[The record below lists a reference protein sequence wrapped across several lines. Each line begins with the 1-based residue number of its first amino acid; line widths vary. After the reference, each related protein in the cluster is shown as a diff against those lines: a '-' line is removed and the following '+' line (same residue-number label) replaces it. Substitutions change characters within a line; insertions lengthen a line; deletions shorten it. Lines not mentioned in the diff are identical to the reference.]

1 MRDMPPERSIV
12 IVANADSQDLSVFDF
27 TPSGRLDERPRFTVN
42 EPALTGKSMV
52 LAVAPNRRV
61 LYAGHLSGENQSSVT
76 SIGIDQRSGDLM
88 RVGRVPVAE
97 SMSYLALDR
106 SGRFL
111 LGASYAGNI
120 VTVNPIAADGSV
132 VPSARTF
139 ATQPKAHCVLT
150 DPTNRYVLHTSLGAD
165 LIYQQRFDA
174 NTGALAPNDPPTFA
188 VRPHSGP
195 RFIAFSP
202 RLSIAYVIS
211 ELDGSIFVLPFDA
224 ATGTLQAPLQTVS
237 ALPPGFTGKVWA
249 ADIHFRPDGRFLYV
263 SERTSSTVSA
273 FSVDAVDGKLTPLDS
288 YPTVAQPRA
297 FGIDPAGRVLIA
309 AGQSSNSVQ
318 TFTIDAE
325 SGRLSPVAEFGVG
338 KNPTWVEVVALG

>member
-1 MRDMPPERSIV
+1 MSPDLRSIV

-27 TPSGRLDERPRFTVN
+27 TGRGRLDERPRFVVN

-76 SIGIDQRSGDLM
+76 SIRIDPRTGDLE
-88 RVGRVPVAE
+88 RAGRIRVAE
-97 SMSYLALDR
+97 SMSYLASDR

-132 VPSARTF
+132 EPSARTF
-139 ATQPKAHCVLT
+139 ATRPKAHCVLT
-150 DPTNRYVLHTSLGAD
+150 DPSNRYVLHTSLGAD

-174 NTGALAPNDPPTFA
+174 ASGTLAPNDPPTYG
-188 VRPHSGP
+188 VRAHSGP
-195 RFIAFSP
+195 RFIVFSP

-211 ELDGSIFVLPFDA
+211 ELDGSILVLPFDA
-224 ATGTLQAPLQTVS
+224 VTGTLQAPLQTAS
-237 ALPPGFTGKVWA
+237 ALPPGFSGKTWA
-249 ADIHFRPDGRFLYV
+249 ADIHFRPDGKFLYV

-273 FSVDAVDGKLTPLDS
+273 FSVDAVDGTLTHLDS

-297 FGIDPAGRVLIA
+297 FCIDPAGSVLIA
-309 AGQSSNSVQ
+309 AGQLSNSIQ
-318 TFTIDAE
+318 TFTIDAT